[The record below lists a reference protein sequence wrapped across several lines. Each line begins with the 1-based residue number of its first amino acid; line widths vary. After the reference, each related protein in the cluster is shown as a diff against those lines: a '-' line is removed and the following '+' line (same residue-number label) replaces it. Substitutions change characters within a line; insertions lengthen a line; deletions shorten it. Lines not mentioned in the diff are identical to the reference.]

1 MKKLKR
7 SKFTVHEADI
17 IILAACSMFVLIIP
31 VTVFALWLGAQ

>member
-7 SKFTVHEADI
+7 SKLTVHEADI
-17 IILAACSMFVLIIP
+17 IILAACSVLLLIVP